1 MTEQKEM
8 AYVPQQTAQASKA
21 KKRQRRTLSQ
31 LQVYRDVSNMKFL
44 VAKQMLTAPRKL
56 AKFYDELLMT
66 VSEVKKSIGL
76 ADASRDTET
85 RIWYQDCALV
95 LIQDVQDDFTILHN
109 LDEVSTD
116 RWKKTKALA
125 KGIAAQLIAWR
136 DYTRGE
142 GAKSEGNQ

>member
-8 AYVPQQTAQASKA
+8 AYVPQKAAQASKE

-44 VAKQMLTAPRKL
+44 VTRQMLTAPRKL

-76 ADASRDTET
+76 ADASRDAET

-109 LDEVSTD
+109 LNEVSTD
-116 RWKKTKALA
+116 RWKKAKALA

-142 GAKSEGNQ
+142 GVKSEG